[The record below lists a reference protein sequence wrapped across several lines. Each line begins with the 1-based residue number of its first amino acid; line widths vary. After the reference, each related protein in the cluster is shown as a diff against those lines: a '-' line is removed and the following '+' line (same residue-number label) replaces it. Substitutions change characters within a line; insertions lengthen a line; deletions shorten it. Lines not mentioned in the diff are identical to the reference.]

1 MPADEADA
9 VRGLDPARTDPLNAP
24 VLVARRGR
32 GHWSARPGDAPRVLS
47 PAQVAGAWHGRAP
60 LVVHRPA
67 TARRLGLDPAHL
79 NAFDLLELFA
89 FINPAET
96 PPPTARGLAAALDVE
111 APGTDAASEI
121 ACIRAIARRLIKVA
135 SIKLRL
141 PEPAALL
148 HDAAQAGW
156 IWGAPLIAASGAVPP
171 ADSWGMRVWGRLP
184 EWQEQPP
191 EGRPTQLGVLPEEA
205 VQRLERLTGA
215 GAEPRPEQRRYAM
228 HASLAFAARHEGEG
242 PAVVLAEAG
251 TGTGKT
257 LGYIA
262 PASLWAERNGGT
274 VWISTYTK
282 NLQKQ
287 IDDELDR
294 LYPDLDEKTR
304 RVVVRKGRE
313 NYLCLLNYQDA
324 VRRSDALGPD
334 RVGLALMARWVGA
347 TRDGALYGGDFPGW
361 LAELIGRRATLDLT
375 DHRGECIYS
384 ACEHYRRCFIERA
397 QRRSRRARVVVAN
410 HALVMVQAAAGGDD
424 PFGPDRFV
432 FDEGHHLFDAADSAF
447 AVDLSGRE
455 GEELRRWIA
464 GREGQRRSR
473 ARGLRDRVGDLVAGR
488 PAAEEALAE
497 AMRAARALP
506 AEGWRQRLD
515 DGQPDGPF
523 EVFLARAR
531 GAVLARSPAG
541 ADAPYGLEAP
551 VAPPGPELIA
561 AAADLE
567 AALRL
572 LEVPLG
578 RLAETLAGLLDDE
591 ADTLE
596 PGDRARIDATARAIS
611 RRAAGLVKSWREM
624 LAVVEDGPPAHHV
637 DWLAIDRAFG
647 RDIDVALKRRWID
660 PMLPFARV
668 FGERARGLLVT
679 SATLTGGR
687 LPQRPSAADADAA
700 AAAGE
705 PVPEAPSSREGLVNR
720 DGLASRDGLDWQTA
734 YTRAGA
740 RHIAS
745 TPQTLSLP
753 SPFDYGQA
761 ALALVVTDLRRSS
774 ADQISAAYRELFLA
788 AGGGALGLFT
798 AVRRLRV
805 VHDRIAGALDAAGIS
820 LYAQHVDPLDTATL
834 VDIFRAEEESCL
846 LGTDAVR
853 DGVDVPGRSLRLLV
867 LDRVPWP
874 RPDILHRARRL
885 AFGGHHHD
893 DAIVRLRLRQ
903 AFGRLIRARDDHG
916 VFVLLDGALPTRL
929 TTAFPEGVRVERVG
943 IAEAIRRTRGF
954 LHPDH
959 AGVAPDVGDGTP
971 GAGSGPAGTGG
982 GLPRPD
988 ASGNNRDPGGA

>member
-1 MPADEADA
+1 MPAQDDA
-9 VRGLDPARTDPLNAP
+9 FRGLDPARTDPLNAP

-32 GHWSARPGDAPRVLS
+32 GYWSARPGETSRALRPDRV
-47 PAQVAGAWHGRAP
+47 ATAWHNHQP
-60 LVVHRPA
+60 LVIHKPA
-67 TARRLGLDPAHL
+67 TARRLGLDPMQL
-79 NAFDLLELFA
+79 EAFDLLELFA

-111 APGTDAASEI
+111 LPGADPAGEI
-121 ACIRAIARRLIKVA
+121 ACIRAIARRLLKVA

-141 PEPAALL
+141 PEPATLL
-148 HDAAQAGW
+148 HEAAQAGW
-156 IWGAPLIAASGAVPP
+156 IWARPLIQASGAVPP
-171 ADSWGMRVWGRLP
+171 ADSWGLKVWGRLP

-228 HASLAFAARHEGEG
+228 HASLAFAARHEGQG
-242 PAVVLAEAG
+242 PALVLAEAG

-262 PASLWAERNGGT
+262 PSSLWAEKNGGT

-294 LYPDLDEKTR
+294 LYPDPDEKAR

-313 NYLCLLNYQDA
+313 NYLCLLNYQEA
-324 VRRSDALGPD
+324 MRRTDTGPD
-334 RVGLALMARWVGA
+334 RAGLVLTARWIGA

-361 LAELIGRRATLDLT
+361 LSELVGRRATLDLT

-397 QRRSRRARVVVAN
+397 QRRSRRARIVVAN
-410 HALVMVQAAAGGDD
+410 HALVMVQAATGGDD
-424 PFGPDRFV
+424 QYGPDRFV
-432 FDEGHHLFDAADSAF
+432 FDEGHHLFDAADAAF

-464 GREGQRRSR
+464 GRETQRRSR

-506 AEGWRQRLD
+506 AEGWRQRLE
-515 DGQPDGPF
+515 DGLPEGPF

-531 GAVLARSPAG
+531 GTVLARAAG
-541 ADAPYGLEAP
+541 DADAPYGLEAP
-551 VAPPGPELIA
+551 VGPPSPDFVA
-561 AAADLE
+561 AATELE

-578 RLAETLAGLLDDE
+578 RLSEALAGMLDEE

-611 RRAAGLVKSWREM
+611 RRAAGLVKAWREM
-624 LAVVEDGPPAHHV
+624 LGAVEEGPPAHHV

-647 RDIDVALKRRWID
+647 RDVDVALKRRWID

-687 LPQRPSAADADAA
+687 LPARAKATAPDGD
-700 AAAGE
+700 GE
-705 PVPEAPSSREGLVNR
+705 PPATAETR
-720 DGLASRDGLDWQTA
+720 DGPETRDGLDWRTA
-734 YTRAGA
+734 FTRSGA
-740 RHIAS
+740 RHIPG

-753 SPFDYGQA
+753 SPFDYGA
-761 ALALVVTDLRRSS
+761 SALALVVTDLRRSS

-788 AGGGALGLFT
+788 AEGGALGLFT

-805 VHDRIAGALDAAGIS
+805 VHDRIAPALEEAGLA

-867 LDRVPWP
+867 ADRVPWP

-885 AFGGHHHD
+885 AFGGSHYD

-903 AFGRLIRARDDHG
+903 AFGRLIRAREDRG

-929 TTAFPEGVRVERVG
+929 TTAFPEGVTVERVG
-943 IAEAIRRTRGF
+943 IAEAIRRTRAF
-954 LHPDH
+954 LHPQ
-959 AGVAPDVGDGTP
+959 AGQDRDRRD
-971 GAGSGPAGTGG
+971 GAG
-982 GLPRPD
+982 LPLPE
-988 ASGNNRDPGGA
+988 ASGNNRGPAVPGARQPGDRQQDNRRPDDIPG